1 MMPRRRHERNWEDQ
15 ESMVAAGAVCPMP
28 NCGAL
33 VIAYHSAESI
43 NSITRRRAPVW
54 EFTCPAC
61 GFEFMESADELIF
74 QSVPRHW
81 LLAEVCHA

>member
-1 MMPRRRHERNWEDQ
+1 MMPRNWEQ
-15 ESMVAAGAVCPMP
+15 PESMVAAGTVCPMP

-43 NSITRRRAPVW
+43 NAITRRRAAVW
-54 EFTCPAC
+54 EFTCPDC
-61 GFEFMESADELIF
+61 GFEFTESADDLMF
-74 QSVPRHW
+74 QSVPRRW